1 MATNTIE
8 MKAILDDKVTPEVEK
23 LAAACGMS
31 VQKFKEMMAQVY
43 RVQQQFS
50 NYSPEVIRALK
61 TVQRENERIAKEA
74 ERTAKQLEKEKLKA
88 IKETEKEEIRKAK
101 EIQKINQQ
109 LAKEAARLAKE
120 SQKEEVR
127 RLKEI
132 EKSNQ
137 QAIKNAEKLAKTIE
151 KEKQKEIK
159 NAEKLAKQIE
169 QEEIKKA
176 KAAIREAEK
185 IEKANKKAFEQ
196 SAKEAAKAAKETEKA
211 YNNAVKKM
219 KTNFNEIY
227 NSAKVAFVGIAGLA
241 GYSVKGFADFEFSM
255 KKIRTISND
264 SVDTISTN
272 IRKMAYDTGISSEEL
287 AGSLYDLVQTIQDVP
302 EKYEMLDTVSKLS
315 VAGFTNSADAVNLLT
330 STILSYKYQIKDAE
344 LLSSKFLVAQTRG
357 NTTITQLA
365 NSLGTVMPI
374 AKMANVEFDQ
384 LLASIS
390 TMTLGG
396 VKTDEATTFLR
407 AMLNELTKADSDVSE
422 LFQKINKGMDFKT
435 YMANGGNLID
445 AIEMLRI
452 EAEKGNQSLLDLF
465 GNVRSSL
472 GAGTLT
478 GLKDEYI
485 SILSEIA
492 NVPVEHLNQKFNELN
507 DSTKTNLN
515 KIKETISQFK
525 LEIGNR
531 VVEDIGEAL
540 NITNDKSFEEMF
552 NKERIDDIYATG
564 KAILYVAG
572 TITALGLA
580 VKTYHIFQGLKDIHD
595 GLKLLK
601 TGVLD
606 FIKTNPYIAAVTA
619 GLVSLYYAYKNVK
632 NIDKE
637 AEAVKEI
644 EKDID
649 KIKERKEI
657 LEKTIN
663 EINNKNL
670 FNLRILEEQ
679 PGFRNLISELETI
692 REKMNSALASGDFEE
707 YAKEKEEAIRK
718 INLEIERLKDKEVK
732 IDVIVDIKEHKLGGS
747 IANILGNV
755 ARTASNISKEYSSF
769 IKGEIIKTSNTS
781 GTGKNKKSK
790 SGGSNKDPFKD
801 FISELGAKIKFDLNL
816 DDKIQKLEEAKIKF
830 KKNINEINIAIDNF
844 KIEDLGNKIAKVLD
858 GISLKSHSYSIDEQI
873 EKINQARVYLEEQL
887 NLAQKNGL
895 KDLANEVKE
904 KLTKLDLTKTLLPI
918 EKQTEDISKEL
929 EKIKE
934 TSSELEKK
942 KESLSFDE
950 IKNQKEALQ
959 RDIESQKSVI
969 ETVKNA
975 YSDLLDKGIITQ
987 GDYDK
992 YIEELDKLGKSAK
1005 EAGDSLKEL
1014 PKNLNTAF
1022 SGLAQN
1028 MQSLSSAVGS
1038 KTIGS
1043 IGNII
1048 GGVNNLKDI
1057 SNTFKSGG
1065 GLKSILGMFGTGG
1078 SLAGG
1083 ITSIGTLIGGATAG
1097 LGIVKSIG
1105 SIIGFG
1111 KGKNKAA
1118 EIDNRNRE
1126 NENRYQ
1132 DQIKAMQTLTE
1143 ALKKNAD
1150 YVKNFTDRILTEAAK
1165 NPTLSFLGNSNRN
1178 IDLFQQAMLNGK
1190 HFSDISALE
1199 KGSTRYSRGFGRK
1212 KKSKDTYTAVSVGE
1226 AQLLKYLGFDKTELD
1241 NFTDSEIRQLNNV
1254 LKNVS
1259 HNDLVKATGRNL
1271 TQSNLDE
1278 WKKQISEFVS
1288 QLDLLQKEKKDL
1300 FRGSTL
1306 DSFTGID
1313 YSSEKKLIQEYTEQ
1327 FKQMG
1332 LVGEQYNETIKE
1344 MARNNQVL
1352 VTAMQD
1358 VRAQTIEGLASGNGG
1373 FVTSMKS
1380 YFEKIF
1386 KNASSVAYDVAFSD
1400 LDRYF
1405 NDEFKKISEKLVNIK
1420 KTGKLNFNNL
1430 LAGVDFSKLKLAE
1443 SIETQA
1449 KKSLDT
1455 IKQFLLSRGID
1466 ISIINKILPN
1476 SDFNDK
1482 LNDMKNALSNA
1493 MNEAQKEKKFDS
1505 FTKSLGESLYESTKA
1520 SLIKAFSESS
1530 VYQGLISKFVNT
1542 EDMKA
1547 EIEKAGTFEGAFN
1560 IIKNKLKDFGYR
1572 LESNGLGGFDAIN
1585 NKDKTDNQL
1594 GNAYYQD
1601 KSSNVE
1607 IKVTN
1612 NFYEKVYGVDDL
1624 EGRILKS
1631 VNIGIEAWTKKPK
1644 VAP

>member
-1 MATNTIE
+1 

-159 NAEKLAKQIE
+159 IAEKTAKQIE

-176 KAAIREAEK
+176 KATIREAEK

-315 VAGFTNSADAVNLLT
+315 VAGFSNSADAVNLLT

-492 NVPVEHLNQKFNELN
+492 NAPVEHLDNTFKRIN
-507 DSTKTNLN
+507 DGTKTNLD
-515 KIKETISQFK
+515 KIKETISQFRM
-525 LEIGNR
+525 EIGNR
-531 VVEDIGEAL
+531 VAEDIGEAL
-540 NITNDKSFEEMF
+540 NITNDKSFKEMF

-580 VKTYHIFQGLKDIHD
+580 
-595 GLKLLK
+595 
-601 TGVLD
+601 
-606 FIKTNPYIAAVTA
+606 IKTATILNTTFASIKTFVTWVTTT
-619 GLVSLYYAYKNVK
+619 GNVALIEFTTTIGALIYGINDLNNMDFK
-632 NIDKE
+632 NIQDLENLKKE
-637 AEAVKEI
+637 NNELENQKELINAVKEDL
-644 EKDID
+644 EKGIINPDFLLVVDGMDNLKESLKEISMLDPNTDEFNKKLNDLLEKVRELQNELNNTNGKVVNVDIGVNIRMP
-649 KIKERKEI
+649 KIKAEDLTRYDDDIQNFTNEVLKYNN
-657 LEKTIN
+657 EKKS
-663 EINNKNL
+663 ENK
-670 FNLRILEEQ
+670 
-679 PGFRNLISELETI
+679 T
-692 REKMNSALASGDFEE
+692 
-707 YAKEKEEAIRK
+707 
-718 INLEIERLKDKEVK
+718 V
-732 IDVIVDIKEHKLGGS
+732 VIGS
-747 IANILGNV
+747 
-755 ARTASNISKEYSSF
+755 
-769 IKGEIIKTSNTS
+769 S

-816 DDKIQKLEEAKIKF
+816 DDKIQKLEESKTKF

-844 KIEDLGNKIAKVLD
+844 KIEDLGNKITKVLD
-858 GISLKSHSYSIDEQI
+858 GISLKSHNYSIDEQI

-1028 MQSLSSAVGS
+1028 MQSLGSAVGS

-1048 GGVNNLKDI
+1048 GGINNLKDI

-1132 DQIKAMQTLTE
+1132 EQIKAMQTLTE

>member
-88 IKETEKEEIRKAK
+88 IKETEKEAMRTAK

-109 LAKEAARLAKE
+109 LAKEAARLTKE

-227 NSAKVAFVGIAGLA
+227 NSAKVTFVGIAGLA

-315 VAGFTNSADAVNLLT
+315 VAGFANSADAVNLLT

-492 NVPVEHLNQKFNELN
+492 NAPVEHLDNTFKRIN
-507 DSTKTNLN
+507 DSTKTNLD
-515 KIKETISQFK
+515 KIKETISQFRM
-525 LEIGNR
+525 EIGNR
-531 VVEDIGEAL
+531 VAEDIGEAL
-540 NITNDKSFEEMF
+540 NITNDKSFSEMF

-580 VKTYHIFQGLKDIHD
+580 
-595 GLKLLK
+595 
-601 TGVLD
+601 
-606 FIKTNPYIAAVTA
+606 IKTATILNTAFTSIKTFVTWITTT
-619 GLVSLYYAYKNVK
+619 GNVALLEFTATIGALIYGINDLNNMDFK
-632 NIDKE
+632 NIQDLENLKKE
-637 AEAVKEI
+637 NNELENQKELINAVKEDL
-644 EKDID
+644 EKGIVNPDFLLVVDGMDNLKESLKEISMLDPNTDEFNKKLNDLLEKVRELQNELNNTNGKVVNVDIGVNIRMP
-649 KIKERKEI
+649 KIKAEDLTRYDDDIQNFTNEVLKYNN
-657 LEKTIN
+657 EKKS
-663 EINNKNL
+663 ENK
-670 FNLRILEEQ
+670 
-679 PGFRNLISELETI
+679 T
-692 REKMNSALASGDFEE
+692 
-707 YAKEKEEAIRK
+707 
-718 INLEIERLKDKEVK
+718 V
-732 IDVIVDIKEHKLGGS
+732 VIGS
-747 IANILGNV
+747 
-755 ARTASNISKEYSSF
+755 
-769 IKGEIIKTSNTS
+769 S

-816 DDKIQKLEEAKIKF
+816 DDKIQKLEEAKTKF

-844 KIEDLGNKIAKVLD
+844 KIEDLGNKITKVLD

-904 KLTKLDLTKTLLPI
+904 KLTKLNLTRTLLPI

-929 EKIKE
+929 ERIKE
-934 TSSELEKK
+934 ASSEIEKN
-942 KESLSFDE
+942 KEKLSFDE
-950 IKNQKEALQ
+950 IRSQKEALQ

-969 ETVKNA
+969 ETVKNS
-975 YSDLLDKGIITQ
+975 YIDLLDKGIITQ
-987 GDYDK
+987 GDYKK
-992 YIEELDKLGKSAK
+992 YVDEIDKLGKSAG
-1005 EAGDSLKEL
+1005 EAAESLKEM
-1014 PKNLNTAF
+1014 PKSLNNAVN
-1022 SGLAQN
+1022 GLSQN
-1028 MQSLSSAVGS
+1028 IQSLGSAVGS

-1057 SNTFKSGG
+1057 SNTFKKDGG
-1065 GLKSILGMFGTGG
+1065 FNSILGMFNNKGNI
-1078 SLAGG
+1078 AGG
-1083 ITSIGTLIGGATAG
+1083 ITSIGTLISGATAG
-1097 LGIVKSIG
+1097 INIAKSIG
-1105 SIIGFG
+1105 TVIGFG

-1132 DQIKAMQTLTE
+1132 EQIKAMQTLTE

-1165 NPTLSFLGNSNRN
+1165 NPTLSFLSNSNRN

-1199 KGSTRYSRGFGRK
+1199 KGSTRYSRGFGRR
-1212 KKSKDTYTAVSVGE
+1212 KKSKDTYTSVNVGE

-1254 LKNVS
+1254 LKNIS

-1288 QLDLLQKEKKDL
+1288 QLDLLEKEKKDL

-1358 VRAQTIEGLASGNGG
+1358 VRSQTIEGLASGNGG

-1386 KNASSVAYDVAFSD
+1386 KNASSIAYDVAFSD

-1420 KTGKLNFNNL
+1420 KTGKLNFNDL
-1430 LAGVDFSKLKLAE
+1430 LSGIDFSKLKLAE
-1443 SIETQA
+1443 GIETQA
-1449 KKSLDT
+1449 KKSLDA

-1482 LNDMKNALSNA
+1482 LNDMKNALSSA
-1493 MNEAQKEKKFDS
+1493 MNDAQKEKKFDS

-1542 EDMKA
+1542 KDMKA